1 MQKTIALTLLGSFL
15 FLAACK
21 KKNSTSGHSSSD
33 DQNMKM
39 YEKAMEMGDFQ
50 TAIYSLNLFLQ
61 TDSSDVK
68 WYDTLAVLYINTNNF
83 LPASWCADKVL
94 KNKPKELRMLE
105 LKAMAEQQLGR
116 RDKILDVYKTLFDI
130 TGNFQYM
137 YQTAAVE
144 FTAGNI
150 DRCKSLIDSM
160 MSSKNITKDSID
172 IQVSEDESQKVPLK
186 AAIYNLK
193 AFIKARDGKYPE
205 AKKDFENALRIFPD
219 FILAKK
225 NLRDLMQGGGQ
236 R

>member
-1 MQKTIALTLLGSFL
+1 MQKTVAFTLVSSFL

-21 KKNSTSGHSSSD
+21 QKNTTPASNSSD
-33 DQNMKM
+33 NEAMKM
-39 YEKAMEMGDFQ
+39 YQKAMEMGDFQ

-61 TDSSDVK
+61 TDSTDVK
-68 WYDTLAVLYINTNNF
+68 WYDTLAVLYINSNNF

-116 RDKILDVYKTLFDI
+116 RDKILDVYKSLFEI
-130 TGNFQYM
+130 TGNYQYV

-150 DRCKSLIDSM
+150 DRCKNLIDSM
-160 MSSKNITKDSID
+160 MTSKTINKDSID

-186 AAIYNLK
+186 AAIYNLQ
-193 AFIKARDGKYPE
+193 AFIKARDGKYLE

-225 NLRDLMQGGGQ
+225 NLQDLMKGGRQ
-236 R
+236 Q